1 MPHLLIVDDDPA
13 IRETLAEIGRESGFS
28 VALAASVKD
37 ALIQLERHAP
47 DLVLTDIRLPEGS
60 GMEIFKSDAAASA
73 EVVVMTGHGTVDNA
87 VQALRLG
94 ATDYL
99 VKPICMERLNGI
111 FARVNANSSGDL
123 RGAPFEEPGR
133 YGKMYG
139 ASACMQELYRQIGR
153 VATTNVTTLLI
164 GESGTGKELAAHAI
178 HELSARRQRPLIAV
192 NCGAI
197 SPNLIESEMFGHERG
212 SFTGA
217 DRQHKGYFERADGG
231 TLFLD
236 EVTEM
241 PLDLQVKLLRV
252 LETGQF
258 MRVGTN
264 REIACDIRIVAA
276 TNRDPEQAVKDGKL
290 REDLYYRLSV
300 FPIKLPA
307 LRERGDDILFLANRF
322 LQGLNQE
329 SGKNKEFSPRALA
342 ALQQYAW
349 PGNVRELKNY
359 VRRAFIM
366 ADGDTLEVDMLTP
379 RVSPA
384 GEGAGGQVSV
394 PVGETL
400 AEADR
405 RLILATL
412 ERCNGVKKQ
421 AAAVLGISPKTLYNR
436 LEEYAAADAEETG
449 PVLTSFAVPRFQV
462 RHAGVLG
469 IAGHGVAF
477 FLADLVVG
485 IVAHLGRVMR
495 GLGLFLACLGV
506 GPGLVARGFGLLLA
520 DVLLVAFHAVATFL
534 VQLVL
539 VIDLRVAAHGA
550 AAGLRGLGLRLKSQ
564 GGKAQGDGGENDS
577 GQIHG

>member
-28 VALAASVKD
+28 VALAGSVKD
-37 ALIQLERHAP
+37 ALIQLERHIP

-60 GMEIFKSDAAASA
+60 GMDIFKNDAAASA

-111 FARVNANSSGDL
+111 FARVNANAGNDL
-123 RGAPFEEPGR
+123 AGAPFEEPGR

-153 VATTNVTTLLI
+153 VASTTVTTLLI

-217 DRQHKGYFERADGG
+217 DRQHKGYFERAAGG

-276 TNRDPEQAVKDGKL
+276 TNRDPEQAVREGKL

-329 SGKNKEFSPRALA
+329 SGKNKEFSPRAVA
-342 ALQQYAW
+342 ALQQYEW

-366 ADGDTLEVDMLTP
+366 ADGDKLDADMLTP
-379 RVSPA
+379 RVTPA
-384 GEGAGGQVSV
+384 GEGASGHVSV

-436 LEEYAAADAEETG
+436 LEEYAAADAQASAAL
-449 PVLTSFAVPRFQV
+449 P
-462 RHAGVLG
+462 
-469 IAGHGVAF
+469 
-477 FLADLVVG
+477 
-485 IVAHLGRVMR
+485 
-495 GLGLFLACLGV
+495 
-506 GPGLVARGFGLLLA
+506 AREQ
-520 DVLLVAFHAVATFL
+520 D
-534 VQLVL
+534 
-539 VIDLRVAAHGA
+539 R
-550 AAGLRGLGLRLKSQ
+550 S
-564 GGKAQGDGGENDS
+564 
-577 GQIHG
+577 